1 MDRILVVEDEQAMRE
16 IIRDYLAAHGME
28 CDLARD
34 GQEALE
40 LLEEQDYDAVV
51 LDVLMPRLDGFG
63 VCRAVRRRSAVPIL
77 FLTALGS
84 EEDML
89 RGYALGADDYVT
101 KPFSL
106 AVLLAKLQA
115 LIRRSRGERKAGV
128 LSCGAIQV
136 DTGARRCT
144 AAGQEIKLSPR
155 EYELL
160 LCLLRNQGQVLS
172 RAQLLDKVW
181 GLDFEGDD
189 RAVDVRVRSLRAALG
204 KAGNR
209 IPERNLKDFAGEC
222 TADPYGLHT
231 GIPLRILF
239 TSLCRK

>member
-1 MDRILVVEDEQAMRE
+1 MDRILVVEDERAMRE
-16 IIRDYLAAHGME
+16 IIRAYLIAHGLE

-63 VCRAVRRRSAVPIL
+63 VCRAVRRQSSVPIL
-77 FLTALGS
+77 FLTALGG
-84 EEDML
+84 EEETL

-144 AAGQEIKLSPR
+144 AAGQEVKLSPR

-204 KAGNR
+204 KAGKQ
-209 IPERNLKDFAGEC
+209 IKTVFKAGYRLEE
-222 TADPYGLHT
+222 G
-231 GIPLRILF
+231 
-239 TSLCRK
+239 

>member
-1 MDRILVVEDEQAMRE
+1 MDRILVVEDERNMRE
-16 IIRDYLAAHGME
+16 IIRDYLTAHSLE

-34 GQEALE
+34 GREALE
-40 LLEEQDYDAVV
+40 LLEGQDYDAVV
-51 LDVLMPRLDGFG
+51 LDVLMPGLDGFG

-106 AVLLAKLQA
+106 AVLLAKLQV
-115 LIRRSRGERKAGV
+115 LIRRSRGQRTAGM
-128 LSCGAIQV
+128 LSYGAISL
-136 DTGARRCT
+136 DTVSRRCQ
-144 AAGQEIKLSPR
+144 AAGQEVKLSPR

-160 LCLLRNQGQVLS
+160 LCLMRNRGQVLS
-172 RAQLLDKVW
+172 RPQLLDKVW

-189 RAVDVRVRSLRAALG
+189 RAVDVRIRSLRAALG
-204 KAGNR
+204 KAGKQ
-209 IPERNLKDFAGEC
+209 IKTVFKAGYRLEE
-222 TADPYGLHT
+222 G
-231 GIPLRILF
+231 
-239 TSLCRK
+239 